1 MMIARDWHKG
11 IQQLALYRFS
21 GHSALSWVVAALLFI
36 AVFIL
41 LKAAVRLSRKALRMA
56 NGRANGWPALLERA
70 VGKTG
75 SWFLAILAFVAA
87 SERLNLPPLV
97 RTRLGDIGATALFV
111 QAALWGHAFIK
122 AGTDHYRTR
131 TGDGERVTV
140 VVALGLIATIILW
153 IVIALAALNNLGV
166 NVTALLAGFGV
177 GGVAFALAVQTTLA
191 DFLASL
197 SILFDKPFV
206 LGDYIAID
214 AFAGTVEHIG
224 LKTTHLRSPTGE
236 QIIIANSDLV
246 KSRVRNY
253 KRMRDRTLTF
263 TLYLTYENRHE
274 VLARAPAV
282 AEDVMKSDGRVRFLR
297 AYFKD
302 YQPQG
307 LVFEVAYVVHED
319 HADIYMDVQHAI
331 NLALFRAFR
340 DHGIEFARQ
349 GMVHIRHMP
358 PGTAKELQ

>member
-1 MMIARDWHKG
+1 MIITRDWHAT
-11 IQQLALYRFS
+11 IEQLRVYRFL
-21 GHSALSWVVAALLFI
+21 GHSALSWLAATLLFI
-36 AVFIL
+36 AAFTL
-41 LKAAVRLSRKALRMA
+41 LKIAVRVSRKALRMA
-56 NGRANGWPALLERA
+56 SRRGDGLPSLLECT

-75 SWFLAILAFVAA
+75 SWFLATLAFVAA
-87 SERLNLPPLV
+87 SERLTLPPLT
-97 RTRLGDIGATALFV
+97 RTRLDEIGATALFV
-111 QAALWGHAFIK
+111 QAALWGHAFIR
-122 AGTDHYRTR
+122 ASTDHYRTK

-140 VVALGLIATIILW
+140 IVALGLMATIILW
-153 IVIALAALNNLGV
+153 IVITLAALNNLGV

-224 LKTTHLRSPTGE
+224 LKTTRLHSPTGE

-274 VLARAPAV
+274 ILARATTV
-282 AEDVMKSDGRVRFLR
+282 AEGVIKNDGRVRFLR

-307 LVFEVAYVVHED
+307 LVFEVAYVVHEGY
-319 HADIYMDVQHAI
+319 ADVYMDVQHAL

-340 DHGIEFARQ
+340 DAGIEFARQ
-349 GMVHIRHMP
+349 GMVNIRYAP
-358 PGTAKELQ
+358 AGTAKELQ

>member
-1 MMIARDWHKG
+1 MMTTRNWDAAVA
-11 IQQLALYRFS
+11 QLALYHFS
-21 GHSALSWVVAALLFI
+21 GHSALSWLAAGLLFVAAF
-36 AVFIL
+36 AV
-41 LKAAVRLSRKALRMA
+41 LKTAVHVSRKALRMA
-56 NGRANGWPALLERA
+56 GRHRIGWPLLLERA
-70 VGKTG
+70 VSKTS
-75 SWFLAILAFVAA
+75 SWFLATLAFVAA
-87 SERLNLPPLV
+87 SERLSLPALT
-97 RTRLGDIGATALFV
+97 RTRIDDVGATALFI
-111 QAALWGHAFIK
+111 QAALWGHAFIR
-122 AGTDHYRTR
+122 ASTDHYRTR

-153 IVIALAALNNLGV
+153 IVITLAALNNLGV

-224 LKTTHLRSPTGE
+224 LKTTHLRSATGG

-274 VLARAPAV
+274 TLARATEV
-282 AEDVMKSDGRVRFLR
+282 AEDVIKNDGRVRFLR
-297 AYFKD
+297 GYFKD

-319 HADIYMDVQHAI
+319 YAGVYMDVQHAI
-331 NLALFRAFR
+331 NLALFRAFH

-349 GMVHIRHMP
+349 GTVNIRYTP
-358 PGTAKELQ
+358 SGTAEEPQ